1 MKGCHAYIPRRGF
14 YSCLF
19 RFMLAPLEGYSDGV
33 LRTLCF
39 RHGADLTFTEMAHV
53 ESFLRGNRPAL
64 EKIAVRDSTPVQIQ
78 LLTGKE
84 EHLESFL
91 GGFEAFPGFE
101 GFNLNLSCP
110 SPEVI
115 RRGKGAAMI
124 KRAAKTGKLVSIIH
138 GHGYKASLKIRL
150 GTNAYEKAQKV
161 YLNSLSGVDADLFV
175 VHAMTAAQESVEED
189 DYSVYPECV
198 EAARGVPVIANG
210 GIDSAEKVRLLRGMG
225 VGGVMIGR
233 AALANPAIFD
243 ALRNELGLNEPPRR
257 VPGVEELREE
267 YASIHALI
275 GGEGSHGDAFM
286 GVVGKRVGAPRY

>member
-1 MKGCHAYIPRRGF
+1 
-14 YSCLF
+14 LF

-53 ESFLRGNRPAL
+53 ESFLRGNRQAL

-78 LLTGKE
+78 VLTGRE
-84 EHLESFL
+84 DHLEAFL

-110 SPEVI
+110 SPDMI

-124 KRAAKTGKLVSIIH
+124 KRAAKTRRLVSIIH
-138 GHGYKASLKIRL
+138 GHGYRASLKIRL
-150 GTNAYEKAQKV
+150 GTNAYEKSQKV
-161 YLNSLSGVDADLFV
+161 YLNSLGGVDADFFV
-175 VHAMTAAQESVEED
+175 VHAKTAAQGSGEED

-198 EAARGVPVIANG
+198 EATRGAPVIANG
-210 GIDSAEKVRLLRGMG
+210 GVDSAEKVGLLRGMG

-233 AALANPAIFD
+233 TALANPAIFD
-243 ALRNELGLNEPPRR
+243 GLRNELGLNEPPRR
-257 VPGVEELREE
+257 VPGTEELREE
-267 YASIHALI
+267 YVSLHALL
-275 GGEGSHGDAFM
+275 GGAGGYRDAFM
-286 GVVGKRVGAPRY
+286 RVLGRRVGAEHY

>member
-1 MKGCHAYIPRRGF
+1 
-14 YSCLF
+14 
-19 RFMLAPLEGYSDGV
+19 MLAPLEGYTDSV

-53 ESFLRGNRPAL
+53 ESFLRGNKQAL
-64 EKIAVRDSTPVQIQ
+64 EKIEVRDQTPVQIQ

-91 GGFEAFPGFE
+91 GGFEPFSGFE

-110 SPEVI
+110 SPDVI

-124 KRAAKTGKLVSIIH
+124 KRAAKTGRLVSIIH
-138 GHGYKASLKIRL
+138 GHGFKASLKIRL

-161 YLNSLSGVDADLFV
+161 YLNSLGGVDADLFV
-175 VHAMTAAQESVEED
+175 VHAKTASQESVEED

-198 EAARGVPVIANG
+198 EAAHGAPVIANG

-225 VGGVMIGR
+225 VAGVMIGR

-243 ALRNELGLNEPPRR
+243 ALRNELGLNEPQRM
-257 VPGVEELREE
+257 VPGVEELKTE
-267 YASIHALI
+267 YDSIRVLLGA
-275 GGEGSHGDAFM
+275 GNYRDAFM

>member
-1 MKGCHAYIPRRGF
+1 
-14 YSCLF
+14 
-19 RFMLAPLEGYSDGV
+19 MLAPLEGYTDSV

-53 ESFLRGNRPAL
+53 ESFLRGNKQAL
-64 EKIAVRDSTPVQIQ
+64 EKIEVRDQTPVQIQ

-91 GGFEAFPGFE
+91 GGFEPFSGFE

-110 SPEVI
+110 SPDVI

-124 KRAAKTGKLVSIIH
+124 KRAAKTGRLVSIIH
-138 GHGYKASLKIRL
+138 GHGFKASLKIRL

-161 YLNSLSGVDADLFV
+161 YLNSLGGVDADLFI
-175 VHAMTAAQESVEED
+175 VHAKTASQESVEED

-198 EAARGVPVIANG
+198 EAAHGAPVIANG

-225 VGGVMIGR
+225 VAGVMIGR

-243 ALRNELGLNEPPRR
+243 ALRNELGLNEPQRM
-257 VPGVEELREE
+257 VPGVEELKTE
-267 YASIHALI
+267 YDSIRVLLGA
-275 GGEGSHGDAFM
+275 GNYRDAFM